1 MHQYNYQA
9 NSFLIGFETALPNQS
24 VI

>member
-9 NSFLIGFETALPNQS
+9 CDLEGKIHTGQVGAENE
-24 VI
+24 